1 MNAKVHHTPSLLGL
15 DQFKELLDIVR
26 NADKYAKLLEELET
40 EQVAAN
46 KIVALVAPADEI
58 MSLRETVRD
67 QKTQVELVL
76 KTARTKSADILEKA
90 QKEAVKIVEESKAEI
105 KSQLQSLK
113 VRSKSLEGRE
123 ADLKDA
129 NQKLVK
135 DSTLVA
141 KKTAEA
147 EALYKQGFDLKTLF
161 GDKLRQIKAL
171 QE

>member
-26 NADKYAKLLEELET
+26 NADKYAELLQDLEDK
-40 EQVAAN
+40 QVAAA

-90 QKEAVKIVEESKAEI
+90 QKEALKIVEESKAEI
-105 KSQLQSLK
+105 KSQLKNLE

-123 ADLKDA
+123 ATVAETTK
-129 NQKLVK
+129 KLVQ
-135 DSTLVA
+135 DSTLLA

-147 EALYKQGFDLKTLF
+147 EALYKQGFDLKALF
-161 GDKLRQIKAL
+161 SDKLRQIKAL